1 LSVVRLLGFGLTF
14 EVLLNPLFPFFLSNE
29 ALLFQNKGF
38 SCRATGAVFVSNAEQ
53 GRTPNVSKED
63 FQLWFKSRSRF
74 PLAIKGHSFT
84 LSRDGLV
91 KVDGG
96 KFVYEEALQLV
107 SMLNSRSPFTQMNAT
122 LVIWER
128 NGALRL
134 VVVALLVIVAAAV
147 LVIASR

>member
-1 LSVVRLLGFGLTF
+1 VSRGEGFVRKQR
-14 EVLLNPLFPFFLSNE
+14 FFLRGDSAE
-29 ALLFQNKGF
+29 IVSKG
-38 SCRATGAVFVSNAEQ
+38 AEQ

-63 FQLWFKSRSRF
+63 FQLWFKSKSRF
-74 PLAIKGHSFT
+74 PLAIKGHSFA

-128 NGALRL
+128 NGALRFI
-134 VVVALLVIVAAAV
+134 VVALLVIVAAAV
-147 LVIASR
+147 LVIARR